1 MSQHRPL
8 LLLAALV
15 LLAVTPAISSASRS
29 KSGLHGSVR
38 RGPTQPVCHAEE
50 LCSAPA
56 VGVRLTFVHG
66 SVVRHV
72 RTQAAGRYSMRLKPG
87 RYSVRVAGAPFGYSP
102 TTVAVRKGRMSTMNI
117 LIDTGIR

>member
-1 MSQHRPL
+1 
-8 LLLAALV
+8 LLAAFVL
-15 LLAVTPAISSASRS
+15 LLAVTPAISSASRP

-38 RGPTQPVCHAEE
+38 RGPTQPVCSAEE
-50 LCSAPA
+50 PCNAPV
-56 VGVRLTFVHG
+56 VGAQLTFVRG

-72 RTQAAGRYSMRLKPG
+72 RTKAGGRYSMRLKPG

-102 TTVAVRKGRMSTMNI
+102 STVVVRRGRMSTMNI